1 MSYISWHLGNMG
13 LIPGL
18 DFSVYGAARYAHRL
32 NQNSTKQ
39 GDSSLGPFA
48 NDGWPSM
55 VIEAGWS
62 ESLGHLHRD
71 ASWWLTA
78 ESAPNNPKLIL
89 LITFLRRARTFRMER
104 YELRQ
109 TTTPATWTAPTGVRE
124 VPTLIEAV
132 DIDLRSTPPTIIG
145 APLTIPF
152 KGIMRRDP
160 VGQERNISLDAA
172 YLGTWALR
180 MAAANKEC

>member
-1 MSYISWHLGNMG
+1 
-13 LIPGL
+13 
-18 DFSVYGAARYAHRL
+18 
-32 NQNSTKQ
+32 
-39 GDSSLGPFA
+39 
-48 NDGWPSM
+48 M

-109 TTTPATWTAPTGVRE
+109 TTRTAPTDARE

-132 DIDLRSTPPTIIG
+132 DIDLRSTPPTITG

-160 VGQERNISLDAA
+160 VGQEGNISLDAA

-180 MAAANKEC
+180 MAAANNL